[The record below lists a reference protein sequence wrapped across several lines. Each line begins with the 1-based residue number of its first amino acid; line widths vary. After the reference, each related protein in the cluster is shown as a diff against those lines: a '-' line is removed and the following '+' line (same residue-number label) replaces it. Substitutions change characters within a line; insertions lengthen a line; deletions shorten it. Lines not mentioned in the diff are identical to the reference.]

1 MTMTIDRKIPALLLM
16 LGLAA
21 CGGGDAA
28 DERRTLGAEDA
39 APAQPAPG
47 TAAPAGGQAER
58 SPLPPEA
65 QTHLDAGNAAYRAKD
80 YAGALTHYREAARI
94 APDQAATWFGVTMAA
109 EKTGDRAALDS
120 ARARIEALSPGLG
133 DAHSGDAP
141 APSGDPHPAIP
152 PAPPSGGR

>member
-1 MTMTIDRKIPALLLM
+1 MTIDRKVPALLLT
-16 LGLAA
+16 LALAA
-21 CGGGDAA
+21 CGGDDAA
-28 DERRTLGAEDA
+28 SERRTLGAEDA
-39 APAQPAPG
+39 APVQAGPG
-47 TAAPAGGQAER
+47 TAAPAGDAAER

-133 DAHSGDAP
+133 EAHPGGAPTGDP
-141 APSGDPHPAIP
+141 APPHPEIP
-152 PAPPSGGR
+152 AAPPSGGR